1 MRYAPCELIAVFEIL
16 RGRVAPPFF
25 QTSLERGLRA
35 IRAHPLLNPTALAE
49 GWREWLRSY
58 PVDPAHEPH
67 LVAAIEWLVRA
78 QDATPGAGRS
88 PGYQLVPH
96 SHYGRQRRPP
106 SYPVPTRY
114 IIPTPYTA
122 AQGRGRPE

>member
-25 QTSLERGLRA
+25 QTSLERGLCA

-58 PVDPAHEPH
+58 PADPTHEPH
-67 LVAAIEWLVRA
+67 LVAAIEWLGRA
-78 QDATPGAGRS
+78 QGATADRGLSRGYS
-88 PGYQLVPH
+88 PGRH
-96 SHYGRQRRPP
+96 SHFGRRGGRPG
-106 SYPVPTRY
+106 YPATTGY
-114 IIPTPYTA
+114 IIPTLSAA
-122 AQGRGRPE
+122 AQRPG